1 MNTHPQGRG
10 ESIPNTSLKIVLL
23 FDGSDV
29 QVSYIQEGKHPL
41 SSNISTIII
50 GFRRIILNSQH
61 PLQEIRNIWFSREFF
76 QHHYLS
82 YIKFGYPQLNRSCH
96 YLFYHQLKIFNNIA
110 FVYFIVQ
117 LVMLCILSAN
127 YNSMFR
133 LYK

>member
-1 MNTHPQGRG
+1 MNTHHQGKG
-10 ESIPNTSLKIVLL
+10 ESTPNSSLKIVLL

-50 GFRRIILNSQH
+50 GFRRTILYSLRS
-61 PLQEIRNIWFSREFF
+61 LQEMRNIWFSREFF

-82 YIKFGYPQLNRSCH
+82 YIKFGYHQSNRSCH

-110 FVYFIVQ
+110 FMCFKVH
-117 LVMLCILSAN
+117 LSMLSLSYSN